1 MLLPVNC
8 QGLFYFAFASSNS
21 IQPMLIAYWN
31 YLNRDQDSIEPPTTK
46 VAGIWGPPSTLHIRT
61 LTPRNTQ
68 SA

>member
-1 MLLPVNC
+1 MFIKFQVLLIEKEINK
-8 QGLFYFAFASSNS
+8 
-21 IQPMLIAYWN
+21 
-31 YLNRDQDSIEPPTTK
+31 RKIEPPTTK